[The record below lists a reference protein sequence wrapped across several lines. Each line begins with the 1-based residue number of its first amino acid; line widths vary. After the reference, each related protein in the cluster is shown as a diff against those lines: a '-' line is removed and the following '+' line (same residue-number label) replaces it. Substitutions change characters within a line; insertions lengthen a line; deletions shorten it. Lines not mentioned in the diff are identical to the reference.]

1 MDLPI
6 VLKKGARSYT
16 IHPISHFVSLQK
28 LLIQHRA
35 FSMLIHSWNSYNH
48 WGSSKLGTMKGD
60 YDRRNESIGEK
71 QDLGD
76 CGFAKKM
83 QGHGMQMDLYH

>member
-16 IHPISHFVSLQK
+16 IHPIFHFVSLQK

-35 FSMLIHSWNSYNH
+35 FNMQLFTHGIPI
-48 WGSSKLGTMKGD
+48 T
-60 YDRRNESIGEK
+60 IGEAPSLEPWK
-71 QDLGD
+71 ETMTEEMRALE
-76 CGFAKKM
+76 KNKT
-83 QGHGMQMDLYH
+83 